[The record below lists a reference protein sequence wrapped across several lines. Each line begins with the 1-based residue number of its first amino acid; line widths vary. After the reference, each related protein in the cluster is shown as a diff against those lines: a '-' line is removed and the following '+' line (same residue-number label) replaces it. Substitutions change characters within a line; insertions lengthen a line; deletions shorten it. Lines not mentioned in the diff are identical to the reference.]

1 MLDVLSK
8 VKQAEEAAQQVLGDA
23 QQKAAAIRAD
33 ANRQGKAILDNAK
46 TDAAKLSEQTISR
59 AQQDAA
65 VWLENSKT
73 ACENECRAMA
83 QKSRDKL
90 TAAANLIA
98 ERIVNT
104 L

>member
-65 VWLENSKT
+65 VWLENSRT
-73 ACENECRAMA
+73 CENECRAMA

>member
-46 TDAAKLSEQTISR
+46 PMLPSFLSRPSPVHNRTQRCGWKIPEPP
-59 AQQDAA
+59 
-65 VWLENSKT
+65 VKT
-73 ACENECRAMA
+73 NVG
-83 QKSRDKL
+83 QWHK
-90 TAAANLIA
+90 NLGI
-98 ERIVNT
+98 N
-104 L
+104 